1 MTHPTTTPTH
11 SENGDACRSEWET
24 WKQRWNANFSDGHR
38 SQFEVRLPNGR
49 TFSFSLGHLLLA
61 GLLLLWLPS
70 NWVIFAIVL
79 SIAWHYGLFSSSHA
93 AGEKPKRKNDEPL
106 PSDDVVE
113 F

>member
-1 MTHPTTTPTH
+1 MRAAA
-11 SENGDACRSEWET
+11 NGKLGSSGGTRTSATVTAAS
-24 WKQRWNANFSDGHR
+24 S
-38 SQFEVRLPNGR
+38 EVRLPNGR

-93 AGEKPKRKNDEPL
+93 ADEKPKRKNDEPL